1 VWRRLKACCLPLLHQ
16 AGVASRDALRQAIG
30 LSDRRRA
37 LQAAAEAAHHAVLAG
52 SDCMALAALQEE
64 IDRTDA
70 AQAPLRVAEIGQ
82 QLAALRPLQD
92 SLTAEHT
99 EASALL
105 ARIAGG
111 ADAARAESLRQDAL
125 AKMANAAERYIQ
137 VHTASRLL
145 KWAIDRYRET
155 RQGPMLERAGAI
167 FSALTL
173 GSFTRLSVDFD
184 SEPLALHGQRA
195 AGPPVGVAGMS
206 EGTRDQ
212 LYLALRLA
220 ALELHLAHGHA
231 LPFIADDLFINY
243 DDRRAQAGLQAL
255 AQLSEQTQVI
265 FLCHHDHL
273 LPAARAVFGAGL
285 NVVQL

>member
-1 VWRRLKACCLPLLHQ
+1 MAQAQATLQPLLHQ
-16 AGVASRDALRQAIG
+16 AGVAGLDALRQAIA
-30 LSDRRRA
+30 LSDQRRA
-37 LQAAAEAAHHAVLAG
+37 LQTAADAAQQAALAG
-52 SDCMALAALQEE
+52 GDGMALAALQQEV
-64 IDRTDA
+64 DA
-70 AQAPLRVAEIGQ
+70 SHPAQAALRVQDIGHE
-82 QLAALRPLQD
+82 LATLRPLQD
-92 SLTAEHT
+92 ALTAEHT
-99 EASALL
+99 EASAVL

-111 ADAARAESLRQDAL
+111 ADAARAESDRQDAL

-137 VHTASRLL
+137 VHTAQRLL

-155 RQGPMLERAGAI
+155 RQGPMLQRAGQI

-173 GSFTRLSVDFD
+173 GAFTRLSVDFD

-195 AGPPVGVAGMS
+195 SGPPVGVAGMS

-220 ALELHLAHGHA
+220 ALELQLAQGHA

-243 DDRRAQAGLQAL
+243 DDHRAQAGLQAL
-255 AQLSEQTQVI
+255 ADLSERTQVI
-265 FLCHHDHL
+265 FLSHHAHL
-273 LPAARAVFGAGL
+273 LPAARAVLGPGL